1 MRSTLPRASALA
13 TIGLFALALPAAPA
27 CKSGGVAESIRPA
40 DPSYAAA
47 TGAAEC
53 REVGAGGAP
62 LVVDWR
68 PEERGDLEVAMRG
81 GIAVVHY
88 DCKAIR
94 VLPAC
99 TVEGSYGFMGMTTKE
114 QVIRLESADELR
126 ANLPQSGVSLAAKLD
141 AELKRGATLD
151 VALVMV
157 GKWVTARDGVLREQ
171 LKGECKDATHFVRG
185 ATVGAFAMQAGS
197 KAEAKTAISIFGA
210 GTSGGSNAAKSMRT
224 QDGKIE
230 ACTGA
235 RTDAKA
241 PPEQCGAMLRLQLS
255 PFDGSA
261 VKEAKAGAD
270 KGTGADATQVAGEC
284 PKGMSRVNEK
294 CTAGEAASHL
304 CAPGDVAECKAQ
316 CGLGDAG
323 SCVNLGMIHARGLGG
338 APVDHLAAA
347 ELFKKG
353 CDGGVAIGCFDL
365 ALAYD
370 AGRGVSID
378 KAHAD
383 TLYDRACDAGEAR
396 GCYNLA
402 LSYAK
407 GEGVSADK
415 ARAAKLYQRACDGG
429 WLDGCYNLARAYR
442 KGDGVTASDA
452 TAAELFG
459 KACGNDEAWSCGDLG
474 FMYASGLV
482 GGKSDRARAAELYEK
497 ACKGGYAVACGNLGI
512 AHEDGLGVA
521 KDLAKAAELYRKGC
535 DGNAAGA
542 CAGLGELY
550 RDGKGGL
557 AKDGA
562 RAKELF
568 KRACDAGSDRGCK
581 GLKEKWY

>member
-1 MRSTLPRASALA
+1 
-13 TIGLFALALPAAPA
+13 
-27 CKSGGVAESIRPA
+27 
-40 DPSYAAA
+40 
-47 TGAAEC
+47 
-53 REVGAGGAP
+53 
-62 LVVDWR
+62 
-68 PEERGDLEVAMRG
+68 MRG

-88 DCKAIR
+88 ECNVIR

-99 TVEGSYGFMGMTTKE
+99 TAEGSYGFMGMTTKE
-114 QVIRLESADELR
+114 QVIRLESGDELR
-126 ANLPQSGVSLAAKLD
+126 ANLPSTGVSIAAKLD
-141 AELKRGATLD
+141 AEMKRGATLD

-157 GKWVTARDGVLREQ
+157 GKWVTARDGVLKEQ
-171 LKGECKDATHFVRG
+171 LKGDCKDATHFVRG

-210 GTSGGSNAAKSMRT
+210 GTAGGSNASKSMRS

-235 RTDAKA
+235 RTDAKS
-241 PPEQCGAMLRLQLS
+241 PPEQCGAMLRLQLA
-255 PFDGSA
+255 PFDGST
-261 VKEAKAGAD
+261 KDKTSD
-270 KGTGADATQVAGEC
+270 KGASADATQVASEC
-284 PKGMSRVNEK
+284 PKGMSRVNDK
-294 CTAGEAASHL
+294 CTAEAQSHQ
-304 CAPGDVAECKAQ
+304 CAPGDVADCKAQ
-316 CGLGDAG
+316 CTAGDPG
-323 SCVNLGMIHARGLGG
+323 SCVNLGMIRARGLGG
-338 APVDHLAAA
+338 EPVDAIAAA

-370 AGRGVSID
+370 AGRGVTVD
-378 KAHAD
+378 KGHAD
-383 TLYDRACDAGEAR
+383 TLYERACEAGEPR

-407 GEGVSADK
+407 GEGVAADK

-442 KGDGVTASDA
+442 KGEGVTASDA

-459 KACGNDEAWSCGDLG
+459 KACANEEAASCGDLG

-482 GGKSDRARAAELYEK
+482 GGKSDRAKAAELYKK
-497 ACKGGYAVACGNLGI
+497 ACDGGYAVACGNLGI
-512 AHEDGLGVA
+512 AHEDGLGVP

-535 DGNAAGA
+535 DGKAAGA
-542 CAGLGELY
+542 CANLGELY
-550 RDGKGGL
+550 RDGKAGF

-562 RAKELF
+562 KAKELF
-568 KRACDAGSDRGCK
+568 KKACDGGSDRGCK
-581 GLKEKWY
+581 DLNEKWY